1 VRPKAGKGPSYTVKD
16 LAGRAHWNT
25 ESLPEGMEPGLE
37 ARAVFGFTGSRSVDQ
52 DDCIN
57 SSNTYGFIAEVMAV
71 EVDPETAA
79 VKILRYASV
88 HDAGTIINP
97 MIARGQIYGGALH
110 GLGGALFEELQ
121 YDGDGQFLTGSFMD
135 YLVPT
140 AVEAPVI
147 DIAHLESPSPL
158 TPLGSKGLGEAS
170 SMTVPAVIANA
181 VSDALTPLG
190 IRINELPMTPTRL
203 WELIERA
210 RGAASGQA

>member
-1 VRPKAGKGPSYTVKD
+1 MSTQ
-16 LAGRAHWNT
+16 T
-25 ESLPEGMEPGLE
+25 LPEPATTDAFPINGTDYIEFYVGNARQSALYY
-37 ARAVFGFTGSRSVDQ
+37 RAVFGFTGSRAVDQ

-71 EVDPETAA
+71 EVDPGTTA

-88 HDAGTIINP
+88 HDAGIIINP

-181 VSDALTPLG
+181 VSDALAPLG
-190 IRINELPMTPTRL
+190 IRINELPMAPARL

-210 RGAASGQA
+210 RESASGQP